1 MANREHEKM
10 RNPKK
15 NDNIDNIRKVRTAA
29 LPMALALSLL
39 LAQVGTVAAQ
49 APFNDISSQ
58 PSEIQQAIEY
68 SFQKGYMQGY
78 PDGSF
83 RPADGTTRL
92 DCARALVCVFRHA
105 GESADPSI
113 TFTDLPSSDPGFIWA
128 NLAVKYGL
136 MDRLP
141 DGSFQPFQAVS
152 FERVALGVTAG
163 KGLNDVAQNVN
174 ALTGGNPYYSGAM
187 TVFMDLHLKYRYSK
201 VWPGQAYPRGEMA
214 YTLYRL
220 DNLESWRTWYLRDS
234 FSAARCR
241 LPAAS
246 EGQLQAVR
254 YGFERLGCPYVY
266 GGERE
271 SEGGF
276 DCSGFV
282 YNTLSIR
289 MGYPMKRVADDQAR
303 DERYLYVSREALEPG
318 DAIFFYE
325 EEGGDPSR
333 YIGHAGMYVG
343 NGIFIHSTGSNA
355 GVSFDCLDNND
366 YWRTHFAWG
375 RRVIGGPYNDRFDT
389 WLVIYNPH
397 PQQQPVEVR
406 YLRPDKTPQARNY
419 VLAPHSRFT
428 IAVDNLF
435 PYDEVSMEV
444 RSPAP
449 GVIAERAMYF
459 NYRDWAEGGHAS
471 TGMTQPAPLGYFA
484 EGYTGS
490 GFHTWLLFA
499 NPHDEQ
505 AKLEVSYL
513 LEGGPP
519 LVQTYNLAP
528 QSRFTVLVNAVP
540 GLPNGSVGISYRSL
554 NGVPVAAER
563 AMYFDYRGKRGGHC
577 TAAVTEP
584 STRLYLAEGYTGG
597 DFDTWICLANPNSQA
612 AEVEI
617 TYLIQGG
624 KNVSEKHTVAGR
636 SRLTIDAENA
646 VAEDSFGVSI
656 NSLNGVGIIA
666 ERAMYFNYR
675 GRQGGHCSS
684 AVTQPSARQYLAEG
698 YTGGD
703 FDTWIC
709 LANPNGDAAT
719 ARVVFSREDSSEVTL
734 DVYMP
739 AASRV
744 SVHANEVP
752 GLGKCSFS
760 TRVECSQPLFV
771 ERSVY
776 FFYKN
781 RSGGT
786 NCSARESPHERT
798 FFAEG
803 YTGG

>member
-1 MANREHEKM
+1 VLVVAVSAFPVMG
-10 RNPKK
+10 
-15 NDNIDNIRKVRTAA
+15 RTEAE
-29 LPMALALSLL
+29 
-39 LAQVGTVAAQ
+39 AQ
-49 APFNDISSQ
+49 APFNDIGSQ
-58 PSEIQQAIEY
+58 PAEIQQAIEY
-68 SFQKGYMQGY
+68 SYQKGYMQGY
-78 PDGSF
+78 ADGSF

-92 DCARALVCVFRHA
+92 DCARALVCVFGHA
-105 GESADPSI
+105 GEGTDPSI
-113 TFTDLPSSDPGFIWA
+113 TFSDLPSSDPGFAWA

-141 DGSFQPFQAVS
+141 DGSFQPHQAVS
-152 FERVALGVTAG
+152 FERLALGVTAG

-174 ALTGGNPYYSGAM
+174 ALTGGNPYYAGAM

-201 VWPGQAYPRGEMA
+201 VWPGQPYPRGEMA
-214 YTLYRL
+214 FTLYRL

-246 EGQLQAVR
+246 AGQRRAVG

-282 YNTLSIR
+282 YNTLSMR
-289 MGYPMKRVADDQAR
+289 MGYPMMRVADDQAR
-303 DERYLYVSREALEPG
+303 DERYLYISREALEPG

-325 EEGGDPSR
+325 NANDVPSG

-375 RRVIGGPYNDRFDT
+375 RRVVGGPYKDNFDT

-397 PQQQPVEVR
+397 AQQQPVEVR
-406 YLRPDKTPQARNY
+406 YLRPDKGPESRDY

-428 IAVDNLF
+428 IAVDSLF

-449 GVIAERAMYF
+449 GVIAERAVYF
-459 NYRDWAEGGHAS
+459 NYQGWADGGHAS
-471 TGMTQPAPLGYFA
+471 TGMTQPAQQGYFA

-490 GFHTWLLFA
+490 GFHTWLCFA
-499 NPHDEQ
+499 NPNDAQ
-505 AKLEVSYL
+505 ATVEVSYL
-513 LEGGPP
+513 REGGPP
-519 LVQTYNLAP
+519 VVCTYNLAP
-528 QSRFTVLVNAVP
+528 QRRFTVLVNAVP
-540 GLPNGSVGISYRSL
+540 GLPPGSVGISYRSL
-554 NGVPVAAER
+554 NGVAVAAER
-563 AMYFDYRGKRGGHC
+563 VMYFNYQGRRDGHC
-577 TAAVTEP
+577 TAALTQT
-584 STRLYLAEGYTGG
+584 STRLYLAEGYTG
-597 DFDTWICLANPNSQA
+597 DAFDTWICLANPNAEA
-612 AEVEI
+612 AEVEV
-617 TYLIQGG
+617 TYLVQGG
-624 KNVSEKHTVAGR
+624 PNVSRRLRVEGR
-636 SRLTIDAENA
+636 SRLTVNAEND
-646 VAEDSFGVSI
+646 VPERSFGVSI
-656 NSLNGVGIIA
+656 ASLNGVGIIA

-675 GRQGGHCSS
+675 GRQGGHCSA
-684 AVTQPSARQYLAEG
+684 AVSRPATRQYLAEG

-709 LANPNGDAAT
+709 LANPNAEAAT
-719 ARVVFSREDSSEVTL
+719 ARLVFSREDGSEVKL
-734 DVYMP
+734 DAYLP
-739 AASRV
+739 ALSRV
-744 SVHANEVP
+744 SVRANDVP
-752 GLGKCSFS
+752 GLGKCSFA
-760 TRVECSQPLFV
+760 TRVECPLPLFV

-776 FFYKN
+776 FVNTN
-781 RSGGT
+781 RAGGT
-786 NCSARESPHERT
+786 NCTAPESPQERT